1 VVVRLVGNRTTLPPV
16 VVPLPELLLDGDVL
30 CRSSVVGLDIH
41 AQLLVKKGQLLV
53 ELAPRLRELV

>member
-41 AQLLVKKGQLLV
+41 AQLFVKKGQLLV